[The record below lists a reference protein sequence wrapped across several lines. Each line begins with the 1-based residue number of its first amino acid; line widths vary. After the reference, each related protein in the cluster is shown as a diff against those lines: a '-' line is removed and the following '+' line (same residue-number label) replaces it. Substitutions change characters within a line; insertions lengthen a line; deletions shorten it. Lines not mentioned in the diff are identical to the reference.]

1 MDELLKFQKDQEV
14 FKVLLAHWINH
25 SADHIEGYAEWM
37 EKLKGSSMDA
47 VSQEIGL
54 AIEKME
60 ESRKHLMKAKIL
72 F

>member
-37 EKLKGSSMDA
+37 EKL
-47 VSQEIGL
+47 
-54 AIEKME
+54 
-60 ESRKHLMKAKIL
+60 
-72 F
+72 